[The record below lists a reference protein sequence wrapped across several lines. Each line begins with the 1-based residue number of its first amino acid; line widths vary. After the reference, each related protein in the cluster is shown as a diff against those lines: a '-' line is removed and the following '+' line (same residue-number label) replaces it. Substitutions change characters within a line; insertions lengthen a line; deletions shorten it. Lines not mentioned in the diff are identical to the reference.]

1 MVYTAEFLIVMTDLL
16 KSVRIGA
23 RNVPRLHGH
32 KRLDGG
38 INERLVKARPL
49 VDQTRFEFI
58 NVGYSGAVNL
68 LQHTPY
74 AKVDWVKIR

>member
-32 KRLDGG
+32 KRLDGDAIG
-38 INERLVKARPL
+38 RYSTMAQFKINSYV
-49 VDQTRFEFI
+49 I
-58 NVGYSGAVNL
+58 NAQIMVPSYSEGRIL
-68 LQHTPY
+68 
-74 AKVDWVKIR
+74 KIKN